1 MLPIYTSVSS
11 LFCIRMH
18 GRMVLVSAS
27 ATQRI
32 VLLRV
37 VAHNNIEFTKFV
49 YFGVR
54 LSMQLVHNK
63 HNEI

>member
-1 MLPIYTSVSS
+1 
-11 LFCIRMH
+11 
-18 GRMVLVSAS
+18 MVLVSAS

-63 HNEI
+63 HNEIWLILFLDVLMLTLIK